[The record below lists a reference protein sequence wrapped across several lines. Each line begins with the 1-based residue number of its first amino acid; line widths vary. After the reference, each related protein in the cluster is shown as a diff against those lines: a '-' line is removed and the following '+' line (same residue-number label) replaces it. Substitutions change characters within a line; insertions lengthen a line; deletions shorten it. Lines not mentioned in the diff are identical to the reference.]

1 MEKFVIPVFIYL
13 DDLNNQ
19 ESKLDQQILLTQL
32 SAAKTVLEIIPRQKS
47 FEISEQSVDLF
58 EEIEYKAATLS

>member
-47 FEISEQSVDLF
+47 FEFSLIC
-58 EEIEYKAATLS
+58 